1 MNSLEN
7 GLERWRSTYG
17 EWVLA
22 DLELRVARQRD
33 PAGRAVAILEEKV
46 RRLKH
51 ECSAVQD
58 SVSRSLRSQDRPS
71 AQDRAE

>member
-1 MNSLEN
+1 MNSLES

-22 DLELRVARQRD
+22 DLELRVARQRN
-33 PAGRAVAILEEKV
+33 PTARAVAILEEKV
-46 RRLKH
+46 HRLKR
-51 ECSAVQD
+51 ECSAMQD

-71 AQDRAE
+71 AHDAQ

>member
-1 MNSLEN
+1 MNSVES

-22 DLELRVARQRD
+22 DLELRAARQRN
-33 PAGRAVAILEEKV
+33 PGGRAVAILEEKV
-46 RRLKH
+46 RRLKD

-58 SVSRSLRSQDRPS
+58 SVSRSLRSQERPT
-71 AQDRAE
+71 AHDGQ

>member
-1 MNSLEN
+1 MDSLES

-22 DLELRVARQRD
+22 DLELRTARQRN
-33 PAGRAVAILEEKV
+33 PSGRAVAILEEKV
-46 RRLKH
+46 RRLQN

-58 SVSRSLRSQDRPS
+58 SVSRSLRSQERPAAS
-71 AQDRAE
+71 DAK